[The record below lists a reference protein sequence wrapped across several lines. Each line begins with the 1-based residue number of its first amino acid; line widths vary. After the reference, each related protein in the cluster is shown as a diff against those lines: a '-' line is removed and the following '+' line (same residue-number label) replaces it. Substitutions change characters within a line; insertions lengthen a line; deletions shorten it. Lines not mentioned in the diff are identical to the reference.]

1 MQLYYASK
9 KGKRYIQQYCQEN
22 IKNVGLSCPLMEGFW
37 LWKDMRLGLDETR
50 LSIGRSLF
58 HKVVTSQ
65 IIYHSSILNITWY
78 NKLYIWLFTNWLA
91 VRNHMADFNV
101 HIELKQTK
109 PVRLFYLFILGF
121 APIREF
127 STHVET
133 SPLTV
138 KGCKILPIFGT
149 HGL

>member
-1 MQLYYASK
+1 MLQRKVNVIFNNTA
-9 KGKRYIQQYCQEN
+9 
-22 IKNVGLSCPLMEGFW
+22 KNVGLSCPLMEGFW
-37 LWKDMRLGLDETR
+37 LWIDMRLGLEETR
-50 LSIGRSLF
+50 LSIGRFLF

-109 PVRLFYLFILGF
+109 PVRLFYLFIFGF

-127 STHVET
+127 STPVET

-138 KGCKILPIFGT
+138 KGCKILPILGT